1 MVKSIDFYPGNAMN
15 FSEFALLRKYYA
27 PYRLKIITVSVL
39 ALFGAL
45 FEAINLGTLV
55 PLLTMINGSEDPE
68 GNLWSILE
76 TVFSFLHIE
85 LNFQNLLILMAIL
98 FLIGQG
104 IIYLKKTVQIK
115 MWFQFSSDLKN
126 TAFGSL
132 LSADITYHYSQ
143 KPGQFIDVITR
154 ETEYAAT
161 SVFVVT
167 EIMTYLF
174 FIVVYSIMLLYVS
187 VEMTLICLAISL
199 LSFSLLSILIRK
211 SKTLGEKNVEI
222 NLNLYHFINERLN
235 ILKLIKIFSNE
246 SSERKK
252 FQLLTHDY
260 VDKSSGFAMNGVKIE
275 TIFQIIIFLLAITI
289 LYIAEVQLNLS
300 LPLLLV
306 FIFILLRLTDPLR
319 QLNSRRHE
327 LAGEIVSLNK
337 IDAIITES
345 SSGQKIRSG
354 DQVFIGIHDNI
365 SFQNVTFG
373 YNNKGPVVKDVSFSI
388 RKNEMVALIGASG
401 GGKSTIVDLLV
412 RLIEPQQGKI
422 CIDAIGLGNYNIVS
436 YHKKIGFVSQDSFL
450 LNDTVLAN
458 ICYGSDEISRDE
470 AIEVA
475 RAAHAHE
482 FIIGFE
488 NGYDTVIGDKGSK
501 LSGGQKQRISLA
513 RALYK
518 KPELLI
524 LDEATSALDS
534 ESEHIIQQSIAAI
547 KNRFTLIVIAHRLST
562 IENADTI
569 LVIEKGIIAEKGN
582 HTTLLHN
589 DGMYAKYYRLQHA
602 GNLVIP

>member
-1 MVKSIDFYPGNAMN
+1 
-15 FSEFALLRKYYA
+15 
-27 PYRLKIITVSVL
+27 
-39 ALFGAL
+39 
-45 FEAINLGTLV
+45 
-55 PLLTMINGSEDPE
+55 
-68 GNLWSILE
+68 
-76 TVFSFLHIE
+76 
-85 LNFQNLLILMAIL
+85 
-98 FLIGQG
+98 
-104 IIYLKKTVQIK
+104 
-115 MWFQFSSDLKN
+115 
-126 TAFGSL
+126 
-132 LSADITYHYSQ
+132 
-143 KPGQFIDVITR
+143 
-154 ETEYAAT
+154 
-161 SVFVVT
+161 
-167 EIMTYLF
+167 
-174 FIVVYSIMLLYVS
+174 
-187 VEMTLICLAISL
+187 
-199 LSFSLLSILIRK
+199 
-211 SKTLGEKNVEI
+211 
-222 NLNLYHFINERLN
+222 
-235 ILKLIKIFSNE
+235 
-246 SSERKK
+246 
-252 FQLLTHDY
+252 
-260 VDKSSGFAMNGVKIE
+260 MNGVKIE

-354 DQVFIGIHDNI
+354 DQVFSGIHDNI